1 MIEHR
6 NSGFVVS
13 NGLVPVNTIC
23 DRIGK
28 GKTIDKLI
36 AMFPKLKEEDI
47 FEAIH
52 FYADNV
58 EVPQADVDKLLAL
71 VNVGSKADETIIEVM
86 NLHQVVYIKL
96 VALGHSLYSEQ
107 KDFAGLMN
115 QGLRIACL
123 DNIESMENEKEL
135 LSEIHGLVQQALTTA
150 VPDVLSDLDRT
161 KADLD
166 YEEYK
171 HKRNLNNGS

>member
-1 MIEHR
+1 
-6 NSGFVVS
+6 
-13 NGLVPVNTIC
+13 
-23 DRIGK
+23 
-28 GKTIDKLI
+28 
-36 AMFPKLKEEDI
+36 
-47 FEAIH
+47 
-52 FYADNV
+52 
-58 EVPQADVDKLLAL
+58 
-71 VNVGSKADETIIEVM
+71 
-86 NLHQVVYIKL
+86 
-96 VALGHSLYSEQ
+96 
-107 KDFAGLMN
+107 MN

-161 KADLD
+161 KEDLD

>member
-23 DRIGK
+23 DKIGK
-28 GKTIDKLI
+28 GKTLDTLMKV
-36 AMFPKLKEEDI
+36 FPKLKEEDI

-58 EVPQADVDKLLAL
+58 DVPNADVDKLLAL

-96 VALGHSLYSEQ
+96 VSIGHALYKDQ

-115 QGLRIACL
+115 QGLRICCL
-123 DNIESMENEKEL
+123 DNIESMENETEL
-135 LSEIHGLVQQALTTA
+135 LSEVHGLVQQALTTA
-150 VPDVLSDLDRT
+150 VPDVLGDMERT
-161 KADLD
+161 KEDLD
-166 YEEYK
+166 YNEYV
-171 HKRNLNNGS
+171 HKRNLKNGS